1 MFVEPCL
8 GNIAGIE
15 PNNGFLIHLRNLC
28 DKYGIVLVF
37 DEVKTGFRL
46 ANGGAREA
54 YGVIPDISTYAK
66 SLGNGFPVA
75 AFGGNKDVM
84 NVVGGG
90 NVTHAGTFGGNGL
103 SMAAAK
109 AVLDI
114 LTASPVLDNLARR
127 GERLK
132 AGLDQLLTEANLPH
146 QMTGHPNI
154 QSFLITENPVKEVR
168 DFSHTDEEMYEKI
181 LTHLYHLGV
190 WAEGDSREPWFLCE
204 SHSNEII
211 DETLNKFQE
220 AVKRT
225 LDK

>member
-1 MFVEPCL
+1 
-8 GNIAGIE
+8 
-15 PNNGFLIHLRNLC
+15 
-28 DKYGIVLVF
+28 
-37 DEVKTGFRL
+37 
-46 ANGGAREA
+46 
-54 YGVIPDISTYAK
+54 
-66 SLGNGFPVA
+66 
-75 AFGGNKDVM
+75 
-84 NVVGGG
+84 
-90 NVTHAGTFGGNGL
+90 
-103 SMAAAK
+103 MAAAK

-132 AGLDQLLTEANLPH
+132 AGLDQILTEANLPH